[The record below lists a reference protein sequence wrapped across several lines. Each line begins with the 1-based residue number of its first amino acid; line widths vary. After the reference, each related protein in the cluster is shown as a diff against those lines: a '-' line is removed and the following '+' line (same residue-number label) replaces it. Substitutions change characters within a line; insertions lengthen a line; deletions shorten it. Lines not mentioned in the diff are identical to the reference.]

1 MLRPRRSRGGRPQP
15 IPRPFRLPLGPVAF
29 DPPASSL
36 LNPAGAFAVPLA
48 AVSNSPGTVWNV
60 LEHYEHLGLSLRV
73 DLLANG
79 SSPFQAWR
87 R

>member
-1 MLRPRRSRGGRPQP
+1 MPRPRRSRGGRPQP

-60 LEHYEHLGLSLRV
+60 LEH
-73 DLLANG
+73 
-79 SSPFQAWR
+79 
-87 R
+87 